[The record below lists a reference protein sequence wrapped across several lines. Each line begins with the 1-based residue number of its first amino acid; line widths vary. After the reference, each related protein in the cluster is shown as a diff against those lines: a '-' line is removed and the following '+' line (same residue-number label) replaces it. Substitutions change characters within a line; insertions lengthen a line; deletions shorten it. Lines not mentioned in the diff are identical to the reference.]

1 MKSFLKMLSTI
12 FQLDW
17 RLMSA
22 FIIFLLAPFPFYPF
36 RRLQSE
42 LKQVQ
47 SALDE
52 QHRAMRQASE
62 AATQWTAK
70 RGDLAR
76 RIEGNFKQH
85 KTTDKF
91 WKKIVH
97 CSPILSVHLTLFT
110 KMWSRLLLLLLYF
123 SIQMT
128 VLGLVKKIDKA
139 NLLKCKTTQIVNYA
153 LMESKF

>member
-1 MKSFLKMLSTI
+1 
-12 FQLDW
+12 
-17 RLMSA
+17 MSA

-76 RIEGNFKQH
+76 RIEGDFNQH
-85 KTTDKF
+85 KTADRF
-91 WKKIVH
+91 
-97 CSPILSVHLTLFT
+97 
-110 KMWSRLLLLLLYF
+110 
-123 SIQMT
+123 
-128 VLGLVKKIDKA
+128 
-139 NLLKCKTTQIVNYA
+139 
-153 LMESKF
+153 

>member
-1 MKSFLKMLSTI
+1 MLSTI

-76 RIEGNFKQH
+76 RIEGNFKQY

-97 CSPILSVHLTLFT
+97 CSSILSVHLTLFT

-139 NLLKCKTTQIVNYA
+139 SLLKCKTTQIVNYA

>member
-1 MKSFLKMLSTI
+1 MLSTI

-76 RIEGNFKQH
+76 RIEGDFKQH
-85 KTTDKF
+85 KTTDKI
-91 WKKIVH
+91 WKKNCTLLFYFILL
-97 CSPILSVHLTLFT
+97 SQLSVHLTLFT

-123 SIQMT
+123 SILNDSFGIGEENRQ
-128 VLGLVKKIDKA
+128 
-139 NLLKCKTTQIVNYA
+139 
-153 LMESKF
+153 SKFTQMQNDSNSELRANGE